1 MSKNIVSLDHTMEEV
16 VAAFRDVDKE
26 LAMIKMDHSV
36 WLYLVEVVDLHWTV
50 RTFFLG
56 TA

>member
-1 MSKNIVSLDHTMEEV
+1 MEEV

-26 LAMIKMDHSV
+26 LAMVKMDHSV